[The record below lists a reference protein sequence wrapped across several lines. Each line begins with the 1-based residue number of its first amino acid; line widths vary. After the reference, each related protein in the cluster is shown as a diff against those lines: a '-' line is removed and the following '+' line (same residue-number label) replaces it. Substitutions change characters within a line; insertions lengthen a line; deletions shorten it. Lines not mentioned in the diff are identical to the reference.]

1 MSLIIIAFKTA
12 PVPNPEWK
20 AKDEALDNEI
30 RKKTMGKNI
39 VFVLENK
46 LERKSFDFVE
56 VYNRNPNKTTVDTNT
71 IWQQVVTSLNEQS
84 SIRESLPIGGGFI
97 SK

>member
-12 PVPNPEWK
+12 PVPDPEWK
-20 AKDEALDNEI
+20 AKDETLDNEI
-30 RKKTMGKNI
+30 RKKTMGKGKRLSQI
-39 VFVLENK
+39 AV
-46 LERKSFDFVE
+46 KSISMIEIF
-56 VYNRNPNKTTVDTNT
+56 NRNPNRSSLDTNS

-84 SIRESLPIGGGFI
+84 SIRDLLPIGGGFI